1 MAAKS
6 TSPASR
12 SQLSGT
18 GVRRQAALENVVCA
32 LSSPSQNIARPSI
45 SRGSAAR
52 TSGFARL
59 RIGIWYNLQLANMAA
74 TPAHRVSTGE
84 RINVHE
90 APGRLQRELGSRG
103 IRLTRQ
109 RRVLLQVMETA
120 RRHLDAGEILDR
132 AQKIDSN
139 ITRVTVYRT
148 IDLLKRHGLIDEL
161 DLLHLRG
168 DRHFYESHG
177 PRDHIHVA
185 CLRCGKVREV
195 ESELYEELKQQ
206 IARDCSID
214 ITVSRT
220 EIGGVCTECRKQEKQ
235 RATS

>member
-1 MAAKS
+1 MS
-6 TSPASR
+6 
-12 SQLSGT
+12 
-18 GVRRQAALENVVCA
+18 
-32 LSSPSQNIARPSI
+32 
-45 SRGSAAR
+45 
-52 TSGFARL
+52 
-59 RIGIWYNLQLANMAA
+59 A

-90 APGRLQRELGSRG
+90 PPGRLQQELGKRG

-109 RRVLLQVMETA
+109 RRALLQVIESA
-120 RRHLDAGEILDR
+120 PRHLDADEILKR
-132 AQKIDSN
+132 TQKLDAT

-148 IDLLKRHGLIDEL
+148 LEMLKRQGLIDEL

-168 DRHFYESHG
+168 HRHFYETHG

-195 ESELYEELKQQ
+195 ESPLYEELKQQ
-206 IARDCSID
+206 IARDCDIE

-220 EIGGVCTECRKQEKQ
+220 EVGGYCTDCQQKMRHSTHRPAAGE
-235 RATS
+235 

>member
-1 MAAKS
+1 MS
-6 TSPASR
+6 AS
-12 SQLSGT
+12 S
-18 GVRRQAALENVVCA
+18 
-32 LSSPSQNIARPSI
+32 
-45 SRGSAAR
+45 
-52 TSGFARL
+52 
-59 RIGIWYNLQLANMAA
+59 
-74 TPAHRVSTGE
+74 AHRVSTGE
-84 RINVHE
+84 RINHE
-90 APGRLQRELGSRG
+90 LPGRLQRELGARG

-132 AQKIDSN
+132 AQKIDSQ

-148 IDLLKRHGLIDEL
+148 IDLLKRQGLIDEL

-185 CLRCGKVREV
+185 CMGCGKVREF
-195 ESELYEELKQQ
+195 ESQLYEQLKKQ
-206 IARDCSID
+206 ISQDCGIE

-220 EIGGVCTECRKQEKQ
+220 EVGGFCADCRKKRPQ
-235 RATS
+235 

>member
-1 MAAKS
+1 MS
-6 TSPASR
+6 
-12 SQLSGT
+12 
-18 GVRRQAALENVVCA
+18 
-32 LSSPSQNIARPSI
+32 
-45 SRGSAAR
+45 
-52 TSGFARL
+52 
-59 RIGIWYNLQLANMAA
+59 A

-84 RINVHE
+84 RINIHDT
-90 APGRLQRELGSRG
+90 PGRLQRELGARG

-120 RRHLDAGEILDR
+120 RRHLDAGEILER

-139 ITRVTVYRT
+139 VTRVTVYRT
-148 IDLLKRHGLIDEL
+148 IDLLKRQGLIDEL

-185 CLRCGKVREV
+185 CMRCGKVREV
-195 ESELYEELKQQ
+195 ESPLYEELKRQ
-206 IARDCSID
+206 IARDCDIE

-220 EIGGVCTECRKQEKQ
+220 EVGGVCGDCKQK
-235 RATS
+235 S